1 VRGDRRV
8 RRAVAVSPPALR
20 LLEHLHGH
28 IGVLAAAALIH
39 PALMLRRR
47 RRSGAVVVVAS
58 AATALVTMVGALG
71 GLLYPG
77 YRQLVKPALFARW
90 PAVGWAFER
99 KEHLGVA
106 TILLAWAGLAALLAE
121 PRPDAGGSVPPVRA
135 ARVAYVAAAISATI
149 TATLGVWAAAHA
161 TF

>member
-1 VRGDRRV
+1 
-8 RRAVAVSPPALR
+8 VALSPTALR
-20 LLEHLHGH
+20 LLEHAHGH
-28 IGVLAAAALIH
+28 LGVLAAAALIH
-39 PALMLRRR
+39 PALMLRGRR
-47 RRSGAVVVVAS
+47 RRGAIVVAA
-58 AATALVTMVGALG
+58 AATALVTLTGLLG

-106 TILLAWAGLAALLAE
+106 TVLLAWAGLAALLAE
-121 PRPDAGGSVPPVRA
+121 PPRDAADARALDGVRP
-135 ARVAYVAAAISATI
+135 ARVAYAAAAIGAMI